1 MKIKKY
7 LLYLLIFVVA
17 GAITVS
23 IFYTLRDRDDAD
35 VATASQTDTEN
46 DQEANENKDDEAV
59 ADDNN
64 GKAEDMTE
72 EDVEDIENYY
82 TSTSG
87 EFNNYGF
94 ICPEGWTLEEST
106 GGSRIVLTNT
116 EADSSSAET
125 MMIMVEKIDSF
136 QSADEPEGIVE
147 GYITLSE
154 EDPIGGEPIVKKS
167 IKIDQFNTEITGY
180 VYKSG
185 FSRKSDED
193 NGDDGRETED
203 EIYTD
208 EIDMLTYLS
217 DGDYIYIM
225 KYMSSGIDIGPAQ
238 DTFTGFLSTFSF
250 ESGIS
255 QTREEDGSSSTNIL
269 ILGVDS
275 GMGRDWG
282 RSSARSDINMILHI
296 NLETHQST
304 IVTVPR
310 DLWVPITGHNEGK
323 INGAYTMGGPE
334 LAVETFE
341 NFSGLEIDNYIITDF
356 DGFIPLIDF
365 LGGVTVEVNEDL
377 ADGFSGS
384 YLSKGVHHLNGEQ
397 ALALCRNRHRSG
409 DGTTPG
415 GAWAR
420 EREAAKVIKALYE
433 QKTTLEKIIALPA
446 FGNFLLKYTWTDL
459 DFIDILKLLPVLGN
473 IDPNDMDIRGVP
485 SYSQTIGK
493 ASAVVHYEE
502 ETKQL
507 FEEIADQ

>member
-7 LLYLLIFVVA
+7 LLYLLILVVA
-17 GAITVS
+17 GAIAVS
-23 IFYTLRDRDDAD
+23 IFYTLRDGNGAD
-35 VATASQTDTEN
+35 IESALQTDTEN
-46 DQEANENKDDEAV
+46 DQEVAGNKDDEAV
-59 ADDNN
+59 ADENN
-64 GKAEDMTE
+64 GNAEDIVE
-72 EDVEDIENYY
+72 EDIENYY

-87 EFNNYGF
+87 EFKNYGF
-94 ICPEGWTLEEST
+94 ICPEEWTLEEST

-116 EADSSSAET
+116 GGNSPSVET
-125 MMIMVEKIDSF
+125 MMIMVEKIESF
-136 QSADEPEGIVE
+136 KSADEPEGIVE
-147 GYITLSE
+147 GYITLSGE
-154 EDPIGGEPIVKKS
+154 GPIGGEPIEGKN
-167 IKIDQFNTEITGY
+167 IKIDQFNAEITGY
-180 VYKSG
+180 IYKSG
-185 FSRKSDED
+185 FSKKSDED
-193 NGDDGRETED
+193 SGDDGQETEN

-217 DGDYIYIM
+217 DGDHIYIM

-238 DTFTGFLSTFSF
+238 DTFTDFLSTFSF
-250 ESGIS
+250 ESGIPL
-255 QTREEDGSSSTNIL
+255 TREEDGSLSTNIL

-275 GMGRDWG
+275 GLGRDWG
-282 RSSARSDINMILHI
+282 RNSARSDINMILHI
-296 NLETHQST
+296 NLETYQST
-304 IVTVPR
+304 IVTIPR
-310 DLWVPITGHNEGK
+310 DLWVPIEGHNDGK
-323 INGAYTMGGPE
+323 INGAYAMGGPE

-365 LGGVTVEVNEDL
+365 LGGVTIEVGEDL

-433 QKTTLEKIIALPA
+433 QKTTLEKIVALPA
-446 FGNFLLKYTWTDL
+446 FGNFLLRYTWTDL

-473 IDPNDMDIRGVP
+473 IDPNDMSIRGVP
-485 SYSQTIGK
+485 SYSQMVGK

>member
-7 LLYLLIFVVA
+7 LLYLLILIVA
-17 GAITVS
+17 GAIAVS

-35 VATASQTDTEN
+35 VASESQTDTEN
-46 DQEANENKDDEAV
+46 DLETAGDKDDKTITEE
-59 ADDNN
+59 NN
-64 GKAEDMTE
+64 GEAEVTIE
-72 EDVEDIENYY
+72 EVAEIKNYY

-94 ICPEGWTLEEST
+94 ICPEGWTLEEGA

-116 EADSSSAET
+116 EADPYSAET
-125 MMIMVEKIDSF
+125 IMIMVEKLDSF
-136 QSADEPEGIVE
+136 KSADEPEGIVE
-147 GYITLSE
+147 GYISLSRE
-154 EDPIGGEPIVKKS
+154 APIGGEPILNKN
-167 IKIDQFNTEITGY
+167 IKIDQFDAEITGY
-180 VYKSG
+180 LYKSG
-185 FSRKSDED
+185 FSKNSDKED
-193 NGDDGRETED
+193 SGDDQKTED
-203 EIYTD
+203 ENYAD

-217 DGDYIYIM
+217 DADHIYIM
-225 KYMSSGIDIGPAQ
+225 KYMGSGIDIGSAQ
-238 DTFTGFLSTFSF
+238 DTFKDFLSTFSF
-250 ESGIS
+250 ESGIP
-255 QTREEDGSSSTNIL
+255 QTREEDGSPSINIL

-275 GMGRDWG
+275 GLGRDFG

-296 NLETHQST
+296 NLENNKST
-304 IVTVPR
+304 IVTIPR
-310 DLWVPITGHNEGK
+310 DLWVPIEGHNEGK
-323 INGAYTMGGPE
+323 INGAHAMGGPE

-365 LGGVTVEVNEDL
+365 LGGITVEVNEDM
-377 ADGFSGS
+377 ADGFSGC

-397 ALALCRNRHRSG
+397 ALALSRNRHRSG

-420 EREAAKVIKALYE
+420 EREAAKIIKALYE

-459 DFIDILKLLPVLGN
+459 DFMDILKLLPVLGN
-473 IDPNDMDIRGVP
+473 IDPNDMSIRGVP
-485 SYSQTIGK
+485 SYSQMVGK

-507 FEEIADQ
+507 FEEIAGQ